1 MPEKDVIVIALGGNA
16 LIQKGQTGTKEEQ
29 LSNLRRPMKQIAGL
43 SRERNIVIT
52 HGNGP
57 QVGFLLEQQKT
68 LHNGKVPRMPLDV
81 LVAETQGQIGYM
93 IETVLDEELTGLG
106 TADDLFFLTMLSYV
120 KVDENDPAFQN
131 PTKPVGPFYTW
142 KELLENL
149 TGASFEMQEIEG
161 WSTEGAGKI
170 LSEYGIEVEG
180 NGETVRKGSEVYRRM
195 QSNGGGN
202 VGEALYRKVVPSPV
216 PQKIYQYG
224 EILKIIRQQRDFIII
239 TCGGGGIPVI
249 VEKTGKNKKVVKGIE
264 AVIDKDLASSRLA
277 IDIRADML
285 VIATNVEK
293 VALNF
298 GTPEQKDMDIITVD
312 EAKRYLREG
321 QFGEGSMAPKIQGSI
336 NFIES
341 GKGKRAIIT
350 SIDKIVEAIHG
361 KAGTQ
366 IVP

>member
-29 LSNLRRPMKQIAGL
+29 LSNLRTPMKQIAGL
-43 SRERNIVIT
+43 SREHNIVIT

-57 QVGFLLEQQKT
+57 QVGFLLEQQKA

-93 IETVLDEELTGLG
+93 IETVLDEKLTGLG

-131 PTKPVGPFYTW
+131 PTKPIGPSYTW
-142 KELLENL
+142 NELLENL
-149 TGASFEMQEIEG
+149 TGIAMGKEAED
-161 WSTEGAGKI
+161 WSTKGAEKI
-170 LSEYGIEVEG
+170 LSEYGIEMEG
-180 NGETVRKGSEVYRRM
+180 NGETVRKGREVYRRV
-195 QSNGGGN
+195 QSSEGYNGGRP
-202 VGEALYRKVVPSPV
+202 LYRKVVPSPV

-249 VEKTGKNKKVVKGIE
+249 VEKIGKNEKVVKGIE

-277 IDIRADML
+277 IDIHADML
-285 VIATNVEK
+285 LIATNVEK

-298 GTPEQKDMDIITVD
+298 GTPDQKNMDRITVD
-312 EAKRYLREG
+312 EAKRYLEEG
-321 QFGEGSMAPKIQGSI
+321 EFGEGSMEPKIRGSI

-341 GKGKRAIIT
+341 GEGKRAIIT
-350 SIDKIVEAIHG
+350 SIDKIVDAIHG